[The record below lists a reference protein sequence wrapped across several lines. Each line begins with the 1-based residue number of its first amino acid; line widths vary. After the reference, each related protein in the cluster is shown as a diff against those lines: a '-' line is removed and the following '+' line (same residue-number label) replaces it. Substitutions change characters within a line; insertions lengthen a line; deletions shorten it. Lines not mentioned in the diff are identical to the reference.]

1 MLPVFIDPASVRIR
15 CDRLTIPTVDVEL
28 TRRRTLAGLVASLV
42 SLGAPS
48 ASASEQTNLADAA
61 SFMRKVGDELAAIVG
76 GDASKVTKR
85 QKLQSLIDRAVAVDE
100 IARFCLGRFRRQAT
114 PNQQREYLQLFHS
127 VLVKEVVVRLG
138 DYQQEEVHI
147 IVGHPEQNG
156 DDTDVPSTVQ
166 RTGNPPAQVT
176 WVLHEDSSRFRIVDM
191 LAEGVS
197 MRLTVRSDYDSFIT
211 SHNDNIEA
219 LLSALRR
226 QAQS

>member
-1 MLPVFIDPASVRIR
+1 MAGTKRVVLEPSG
-15 CDRLTIPTVDVEL
+15 TIHCAHEAGG
-28 TRRRTLAGLVASLV
+28 RTSRQWPD
-42 SLGAPS
+42 LGAPS

-100 IARFCLGRFRRQAT
+100 IARFCLGRFWRQAT
-114 PNQQREYLQLFHS
+114 PNQQRKYLLFHS
-127 VLVKEVVVRLG
+127 VLIKEVVVRLG
-138 DYQQEEVHI
+138 DYRQEEVHI

-166 RTGNPPAQVT
+166 RTGNPPAQVA
-176 WVLHEDSSRFRIVDM
+176 WVLHEDSSSFSIVDM

-197 MRLTVRSDYDSFIT
+197 MRLSVRSDYDSFIT
-211 SHNDNIEA
+211 SHNDNIEE